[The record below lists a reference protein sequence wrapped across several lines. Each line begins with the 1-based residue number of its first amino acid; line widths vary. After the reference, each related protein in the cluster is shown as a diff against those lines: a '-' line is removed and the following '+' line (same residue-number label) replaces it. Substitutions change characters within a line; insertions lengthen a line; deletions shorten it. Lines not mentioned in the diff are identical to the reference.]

1 MTVSQLASMT
11 MNPATEGFLTWPV
24 SLQVPGYIL
33 TFALTVDPVQ
43 LMGATGT
50 VPGTESLMT
59 ELGSV
64 AAGDGLLCAYG
75 IVAPEFGGGLITAEF
90 ADIDPRPF
98 WAFSYA
104 NISSASASTATHTAD
119 SFSETVTLT
128 GGQIAVAAIASLGS
142 ATAKVNVA
150 AEGGLP
156 LYGCSGGSAGVAMMI
171 QAADSPTTTFNFTT
185 DDPGGAVPCGVI
197 TVVLAP

>member
-11 MNPATEGFLTWPV
+11 GNPPTEGFLTWPLSV
-24 SLQVPGYIL
+24 QVPGYIL

-59 ELGSV
+59 HLGSV
-64 AAGDGLLCAYG
+64 PAGDGLLCAYG
-75 IVAPEFGGGLITAEF
+75 IVAPEFGGGLITAKF
-90 ADIDPRPF
+90 ADTDPRPF

-104 NISSASASTATHTAD
+104 NVSSASASTATHTAD
-119 SFSETVTLT
+119 SFSETVDLAS
-128 GGQIAVAAIASLGS
+128 GQIAVAAIASLGS
-142 ATAKVNVA
+142 ATAQVNVQA
-150 AEGGLP
+150 VGGSP
-156 LYGCSGGSAGVAMMI
+156 LYGCYGGSAGAAMMI
-171 QAADSPTTTFNFTT
+171 QAADSPETTFQFTAV
-185 DDPGGAVPCGVI
+185 DPGGAVPCGVI